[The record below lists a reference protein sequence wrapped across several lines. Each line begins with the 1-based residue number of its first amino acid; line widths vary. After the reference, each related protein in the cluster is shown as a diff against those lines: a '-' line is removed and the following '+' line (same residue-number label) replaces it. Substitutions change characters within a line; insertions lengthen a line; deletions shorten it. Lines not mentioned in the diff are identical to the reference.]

1 MQNNLEDWNLNKH
14 IENQKEE
21 DTAEN
26 DGKAS

>member
-21 DTAEN
+21 DTDEN